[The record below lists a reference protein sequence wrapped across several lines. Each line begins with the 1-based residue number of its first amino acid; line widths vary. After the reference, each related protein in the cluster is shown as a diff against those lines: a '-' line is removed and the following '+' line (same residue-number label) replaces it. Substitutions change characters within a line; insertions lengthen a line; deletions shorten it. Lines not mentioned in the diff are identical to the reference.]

1 MPEDDGWQRYVDAA
15 SALAQLARAR
25 VEEIARDLRA
35 SGATEGEQAR
45 QRADDLLERSRSV
58 VDEVVDVVRTEVT
71 RQLETLGLG
80 SPEELF
86 RRLSETFGRSE
97 SADRSPPPSPV
108 VPIEAAATVAAPGT
122 KKSVSTPSA
131 SKQRTAKPKGA
142 DKKKQE
148 KKASAGKKGAPHAA
162 AKAAQ
167 KSANSEK
174 KRAAPK
180 SAGRGT

>member
-25 VEEIARDLRA
+25 VEEIARELRA

-86 RRLSETFGRSE
+86 RRLSETFGRSG
-97 SADRSPPPSPV
+97 SADRSPPPRPV
-108 VPIEAAATVAAPGT
+108 VPIEAAAAAPGT
-122 KKSVSTPSA
+122 EKSASTPSA

-142 DKKKQE
+142 DKKKQP
-148 KKASAGKKGAPHAA
+148 KKASASKKGAPHAA
-162 AKAAQ
+162 TKAAQ
-167 KSANSEK
+167 KSATAEK

>member
-86 RRLSETFGRSE
+86 RRLSETFGRSG
-97 SADRSPPPSPV
+97 SADRSPPPRPV
-108 VPIEAAATVAAPGT
+108 VPIEAAAPGT
-122 KKSVSTPSA
+122 EKPASTPSA
-131 SKQRTAKPKGA
+131 SKQRTAKPKSA
-142 DKKKQE
+142 DKKKQA
-148 KKASAGKKGAPHAA
+148 KKASADKKGAPHAA
-162 AKAAQ
+162 TKAAQ
-167 KSANSEK
+167 KSATAEK

>member
-25 VEEIARDLRA
+25 VEEIARELRA

-86 RRLSETFGRSE
+86 RRLSETFGRSG
-97 SADRSPPPSPV
+97 SADRSPPPRPV
-108 VPIEAAATVAAPGT
+108 VPIEAAAPGT
-122 KKSVSTPSA
+122 EKSASTPSA
-131 SKQRTAKPKGA
+131 SKQRTAKPKSA
-142 DKKKQE
+142 DKKKQP
-148 KKASAGKKGAPHAA
+148 KKASADKKGAPHAA
-162 AKAAQ
+162 TEAAQ
-167 KSANSEK
+167 KSATAEK